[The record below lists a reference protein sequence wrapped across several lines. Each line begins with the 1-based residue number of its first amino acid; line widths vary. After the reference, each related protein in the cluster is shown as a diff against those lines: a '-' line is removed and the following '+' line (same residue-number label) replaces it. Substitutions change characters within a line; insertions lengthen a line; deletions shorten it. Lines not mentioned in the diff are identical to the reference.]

1 MQNTGVKRK
10 DRMKFIIVRLMMAM
24 LVLLAPHLAMA
35 APPNVAAASDLKFV
49 LEELAATFEMESGH
63 KVGLTFGSSGVIATQ
78 IRNGAPFQL
87 YLSADEDYALKLHA
101 DGYTQDEGSL
111 YAIGRIALLAPK
123 GSSLPLDAELKG
135 LATMVRAGQLKRF
148 AIANPEHAPYGKRAV
163 EVLKK
168 VGIWE
173 AMQTQVVY
181 GENVSQAAQFAVSG
195 SADGGIVALS
205 LVMSPQFASLGRYA
219 LIPAEW
225 HSPLKQRMVLMKGAS
240 PTARAFYAFL
250 QTPAARST
258 FKRYGF
264 ILPGDA

>member
-1 MQNTGVKRK
+1 
-10 DRMKFIIVRLMMAM
+10 MKFIIVRLMMAM
-24 LVLLAPHLAMA
+24 LVVLSSQLAQA

-49 LEELAATFEMESGH
+49 LEELAAAFEKESGQR
-63 KVGLTFGSSGVIATQ
+63 VSLTFGSSGVIATQ

-101 DGYTQDEGSL
+101 DGYTQDEGAL

-123 GSSLPLDAELKG
+123 GSSLPVDAELKG
-135 LATMVRAGQLKRF
+135 LAAMVRAGQLKRF
-148 AIANPEHAPYGKRAV
+148 AIANPEHAPYGKRAM
-163 EVLKK
+163 EALKK

-173 AMQTQVVY
+173 AMQSQVVY

-225 HSPLKQRMVLMKGAS
+225 HSPLRQRMVLMKDAS
-240 PTARAFYAFL
+240 ATAKAFYVFL

-264 ILPGDA
+264 ILPGDT